1 MRHSFVISRQMTMF
15 FIRKILIRGIMS
27 DFWAEVKLDESIK
40 ILLNNLPGVQ
50 VFVKDLQGCFTH
62 VNEEAL
68 QAYGASRLDD
78 ILGKTDHEVFG
89 AKLAENYVKSDED
102 LFREKV
108 PQTNIIELVRNR
120 FGRVEWVVTTK
131 VPLFNHQDEL
141 MGLMGT
147 SQNFGRAQKNLQ
159 PYLDIAPGVEYMEDN
174 YMKSFSVEKC
184 ADLSHLSVRQFER
197 KFKKTFLTSPQDYIM
212 KTRIQHACNYLLKSK
227 MGIAEV
233 ALKVGFYD
241 QSVFTRQFKKQQ
253 GLTPG
258 AYRKKFT

>member
-1 MRHSFVISRQMTMF
+1 MSEF
-15 FIRKILIRGIMS
+15 FNK
-27 DFWAEVKLDESIK
+27 VKLDQSIK
-40 ILLNNLPGVQ
+40 VLLNNLPGVQ
-50 VFVKDLQGCFTH
+50 VFIKDLNGKFTY
-62 VNEEAL
+62 VNEEAV
-68 QAYGASRLDD
+68 QAYGVQSVEEVVGR
-78 ILGKTDHEVFG
+78 TDHDIFG
-89 AKLAENYVKSDED
+89 PKLAENYVKSDRD
-102 LFREKV
+102 LFREKLA
-108 PQTNIIELVRNR
+108 QTNIIELVPNR
-120 FGRVEWVVTTK
+120 HGRVEWVVTTK
-131 VPLFNHQDEL
+131 IPLFGHDDEL
-141 MGLMGT
+141 IGLMGT
-147 SQNFGRAQKNLQ
+147 CQNFGQAQKNLQ
-159 PYLDIAPGVEYMEDN
+159 PYLDIAPGVEYMENN

-184 ADLSHLSVRQFER
+184 ANLSGLSVRQFER

>member
-1 MRHSFVISRQMTMF
+1 
-15 FIRKILIRGIMS
+15 MS

-50 VFVKDLQGCFTH
+50 VFVKDLHGRFTH

-68 QAYGASRLDD
+68 QAYGASKLED

-89 AKLAENYVKSDED
+89 AKLAENYVKSDAD
-102 LFREKV
+102 LFREKQ

-120 FGRVEWVVTTK
+120 YGRVEWVVTTK
-131 VPLFNHQDEL
+131 IPLFNHGGEI

-159 PYLDIAPGVEYMEDN
+159 PYLDIAPGVEYMENN

>member
-1 MRHSFVISRQMTMF
+1 MNSF
-15 FIRKILIRGIMS
+15 
-27 DFWAEVKLDESIK
+27 WEEVKLDASIQV
-40 ILLNNLPGVQ
+40 LLNNLPGVQ
-50 VFVKDLQGCFTH
+50 VFVKDLEGRFTH
-62 VNEEAL
+62 VNDEAL
-68 QAYGASRLDD
+68 QAYGASKMED

-89 AKLAENYVKSDED
+89 PKLAENYVKSDAD

-131 VPLFNHQDEL
+131 IPLFDHQGEL

-159 PYLDIAPGVEYMEDN
+159 PYLDIAPGVEYMENN

-227 MGIAEV
+227 MGISEI